1 MLHNM
6 MPVFGSIAHGMNNL
20 KHPRPSPAVCGTLHL
35 VPAVRQGS
43 DDRHLQTIGFGAL
56 GLPSSSVRDTRARCR
71 DARAP
76 TTRRPTDSAE
86 RRRIEGAGGSVSAQ
100 GRVEDNLGLSRA
112 IGDLAYKRDEARP
125 PTLSSVSR
133 FFPVLRYLPESYLA
147 AWGAQ
152 KVVPTAQRVQIAH
165 GTRF

>member
-1 MLHNM
+1 MEDAA
-6 MPVFGSIAHGMNNL
+6 G
-20 KHPRPSPAVCGTLHL
+20 K
-35 VPAVRQGS
+35 
-43 DDRHLQTIGFGAL
+43 
-56 GLPSSSVRDTRARCR
+56 SSSD
-71 DARAP
+71 
-76 TTRRPTDSAE
+76 PTDSAE

-112 IGDLAYKRDEARP
+112 IGDLAYKRDEVRP

-133 FFPVLRYLPESYLA
+133 FFPILRYLPESYLA

-152 KVVPTAQRVQIAH
+152 KVVPTAQCVQIAH